1 MKRKFLLLVCAV
13 LTSVGAWAYTNQT
26 PSAGNTYYLYHP
38 TLGQFLFV
46 GENKYGVT
54 PSVFN
59 ATPIYVET
67 GTSGNSN
74 WTFSFVIRGTKY
86 YIYQNKGN
94 GSLNTSSGSE
104 FEPKLSG
111 DKYRLQTEKDDPW
124 IGAVTYRCLH
134 AGTSGGQCSFE
145 KYESSGS
152 NGYEWQFIS
161 ESEVESARSAMAE
174 SCASSAASYATTSNG
189 WERVT
194 SISALQTNPENYY
207 YAIFCA
213 NATGLMLQATSNNSE
228 TQKLYYRTATNPTN
242 SSEYL
247 FEIENHTSGGFAL
260 KSFAIGKY
268 FSNATSYDFHANQT
282 SATAGNYTNLT
293 LTYTNGA
300 YTIETAQS
308 TNFVGLWTII
318 SDWYSANKYLAGN
331 KESSLAGKFLIYRLP
346 KQRLRNVSFTANITN
361 PSFETGDKTGWT
373 TNSESSD
380 TNVHA
385 ASGTYATT
393 GTDGTYL
400 FNTWWQ
406 GVPLSQTIGNIPNG
420 KYRMTVSLAGSDDGK
435 DGKYFLLAEGS
446 HSDVITITQGTKGTF
461 NNYSYD
467 FIVSDNSATIGVVGG
482 NDDGSYNEN
491 GHWWYKAD
499 NFRLTYIGQLLSEG
513 VGAFTSPSVVTNDA
527 WYNYTVGSAGWYV
540 ITSSAATT
548 LSYTTDATKSVGD
561 GGFSTLELAAG
572 VSKCLEL
579 TNDPLYFKS
588 SAAATLTITA
598 LTSGMDVTSLVTN
611 TTFDSDISGW
621 TATGGFQN
629 SQTASNQSGDFTGNF
644 WENWNGSAKVNK
656 MYQNITNVP
665 NGFYKMKIAAFVNNL
680 AENNSTQYVFVN
692 GGKTYLVTNS
702 PKFYEVWGQVS
713 DNTLSI
719 GLEQTTATAN
729 WMGID
734 NVSLTYFDALPE
746 SITPVTGKMK
756 TTVETAQTSA
766 AEAYAAEQTVV
777 NLNAAMKAK
786 AAAEVS
792 KAAYANAA
800 SYLDKVEDILE
811 TTNFYTSTAYNSV
824 YGTYKTAYDAG
835 TLEGATAAGLTY
847 KVASHTPE
855 AQRYNDNTANKLL
868 IPGWTIGE
876 TTASETNS
884 GFYINT
890 WSTEDN
896 SKGFANPFFEYYV
909 GSGSLAAT
917 TLTGTISG
925 LTANANYIVTANV
938 RVVGNDKVTN
948 SIKMK
953 VGNDGTTVDVTQG
966 NRIDETSHYV
976 KSYTAVGATDGSGNL
991 TLTFTV
997 DAESNIS
1004 WLAFRDVNYELGA
1017 SADQKTALAT
1027 AITNAESK
1035 ILGFE
1040 SGEYAPYNNI
1050 TVLEALAAAKVLDVD
1065 LATAKEV
1072 VAATNAIADEKWTA
1086 NVGDVECVYN
1096 GDFSNGQGSAAANI
1110 QNYGWTRTNGW
1121 GQFRSDS
1128 DKSSTSNGTSYYNQP
1143 GSLQY
1148 GNAGY
1153 YTMPLKANTIYQ
1165 LTFKYASWEANS
1177 NNSVTASVLKSG
1189 EGMAEVTY
1197 EKNAT
1202 VHTTAGAFV
1211 AKTILFVT
1219 TTAGDYVL
1227 TLANSGNTVITD
1239 VSIRK
1244 ASQTLTLP
1252 SATQY
1257 AAGTYPSVTLD
1268 RTFANTSNWYTLCA
1282 PFDFPKSAF
1291 AEVKVLDRV
1300 TDNAGDVNMTFTD
1313 AGSTISA
1320 GTPCLVKPAS
1330 ADATLSVE
1338 GVAIDPDASA
1348 DSPSK
1353 QDGTTTVT
1361 YVGTFEGET
1370 IDGSNVDNAW
1380 VVSNN
1385 ALYHVAATHTAT
1397 VGAYRAYFTVSA
1409 SEGVKALSYD
1419 FGGADAIDDVRSK
1432 IEDGRNEIYNLA
1444 GQKMSKLQ
1452 RGVNIVNGKKVLV
1465 K

>member
-1 MKRKFLLLVCAV
+1 MKQKLLLICIA
-13 LTSVGAWAYTNQT
+13 LLCTVGSWAYTSQT

-38 TLGQFLFV
+38 DKGQFLFA

-67 GTSGNSN
+67 GGSGNSN
-74 WTFSFVIRGTKY
+74 TTFSFVIRGTKY
-86 YIYQNKGN
+86 YIYQDDGN
-94 GSLNTSSGSE
+94 SSFETSKASE

-111 DKYRLQTEKDDPW
+111 DKYRLQTQRYTSW
-124 IGAVTYRCLH
+124 GTVYYRMLH
-134 AGTSGGQCSFE
+134 AGTSGDQCNFPG
-145 KYESSGS
+145 YTSSGS
-152 NGYEWQFIS
+152 DGYEWQFIS

-406 GVPLSQTIGNIPNG
+406 GVPLSQTIGSIPNG
-420 KYRMTVSLAGSDDGK
+420 KYRITVSLAGSDDGK

-513 VGAFTSPSVVTNDA
+513 VGAFTSPSAVTNDA

-734 NVSLTYFDALPE
+734 NVSLTYSDALPA
-746 SITPVTGKMK
+746 SVTPVTGKMNA
-756 TTVETAQTSA
+756 TVESAQTSA
-766 AEAYAAEQTVV
+766 VAAYAASQTVA
-777 NLNAAMKAK
+777 NINAAMKAK

-792 KAAYANAA
+792 KAAYAKATT
-800 SYLDKVEDILE
+800 YLESVEALLA
-811 TTNFYTSTAYNSV
+811 TTNFYTPDAYNSV

-835 TLEGATAAGLTY
+835 TLDDATAAGLTY
-847 KVASHTPE
+847 KVAGSGGTE
-855 AQRYNDNTANKLL
+855 RYDKNTANDLL
-868 IPGWTIGE
+868 IPGWTFGGND
-876 TTASETNS
+876 ASTSGS

-896 SKGFANPFFEYYV
+896 SNGFANPFYEYWVADNSVLGAKKIV
-909 GSGSLAAT
+909 G
-917 TLTGTISG
+917 TLSG
-925 LTANANYIVTANV
+925 LTANEYYKVTAKV
-938 RVVGNDKVTN
+938 RVRETN
-948 SIKMK
+948 SSTK
-953 VGNDGTTVDVTQG
+953 VANSITMQVGSGDKVDVTAGTQISTTQRYVG
-966 NRIDETSHYV
+966 QFSAIGQADE
-976 KSYTAVGATDGSGNL
+976 DGNL
-991 TLTFTV
+991 VLTFDV
-997 DAESNIS
+997 ASGSNIS
-1004 WLAFRDVNYELGA
+1004 WLSFRDVNYSDPTPEAKAVLLSTINDANTLYNSGA
-1017 SADQKTALAT
+1017 NVGSGVFQIPTAAGTTFSNAIATAQGVYDNASSTYEEVLSANSTLKTAITTYEGVTLNAPTGVTRYKLTLADRGTLTYQTASTEGGYGMPFKAAGDYMAQTFTFTQVSGNTYTMSFEDFDGNTRYICTRAQYGEGGTGTYGIRSFVAGEDGKTALRITIQAT
-1027 AITNAESK
+1027 S
-1035 ILGFE
+1035 
-1040 SGEYAPYNNI
+1040 
-1050 TVLEALAAAKVLDVD
+1050 
-1065 LATAKEV
+1065 
-1072 VAATNAIADEKWTA
+1072 TA
-1086 NVGDVECVYN
+1086 NVFNMLNTECDN
-1096 GDFSNGQGSAAANI
+1096 KKLGSNGGDFYTDNA
-1110 QNYGWTRTNGW
+1110 Y
-1121 GQFRSDS
+1121 
-1128 DKSSTSNGTSYYNQP
+1128 TSWSI
-1143 GSLQY
+1143 
-1148 GNAGY
+1148 A
-1153 YTMPLKANTIYQ
+1153 
-1165 LTFKYASWEANS
+1165 EA
-1177 NNSVTASVLKSG
+1177 TQ
-1189 EGMAEVTY
+1189 AEVTVSCKAGKY
-1197 EKNAT
+1197 GTVIFPFTPDVSEGFVGITFYSCEDINTTTNNVLIESVDEPQANTPYIIKNANGSNFST
-1202 VHTTAGAFV
+1202 ILTGWGTSATTEHTAGLLTGVYTNAY
-1211 AKTILFVT
+1211 IPMSN
-1219 TTAGDYVL
+1219 GSNSYYVL
-1227 TLANSGNTVITD
+1227 QTKDD
-1239 VSIRK
+1239 VQAFYK
-1244 ASQTLTLP
+1244 VEDDDFPGTPYKCYLTLP
-1252 SATQY
+1252 
-1257 AAGTYPSVTLD
+1257 
-1268 RTFANTSNWYTLCA
+1268 
-1282 PFDFPKSAF
+1282 
-1291 AEVKVLDRV
+1291 
-1300 TDNAGDVNMTFTD
+1300 
-1313 AGSTISA
+1313 
-1320 GTPCLVKPAS
+1320 
-1330 ADATLSVE
+1330 
-1338 GVAIDPDASA
+1338 
-1348 DSPSK
+1348 
-1353 QDGTTTVT
+1353 
-1361 YVGTFEGET
+1361 
-1370 IDGSNVDNAW
+1370 
-1380 VVSNN
+1380 
-1385 ALYHVAATHTAT
+1385 ATH
-1397 VGAYRAYFTVSA
+1397 
-1409 SEGVKALSYD
+1409 VKAFLFPESPT
-1419 FGGADAIDDVRSK
+1419 AINA
-1432 IEDGRNEIYNLA
+1432 IETAENENTEIYNLA
-1444 GQKMSKLQ
+1444 GQRLSKAQ
-1452 RGVNIVNGKKVLV
+1452 RGINIVNGKKVMY